1 MKINDTNGRFLVII
15 YYNKKQKHEN
25 LTSFLDVVRRF
36 IYIFKRE
43 ILKEKS
49 FPL

>member
-25 LTSFLDVVRRF
+25 LTSFLRRSTT
-36 IYIFKRE
+36 IYIY
-43 ILKEKS
+43 I
-49 FPL
+49 